1 MRLDSYFTKEEFIK
15 SIDER
20 ITDDDIRMM
29 FEYANIKKDE
39 QAFSDN
45 HFLINNPSLLLNE
58 DIFKENFSTILNM
71 ENVIKT
77 SEDTPTEFKCII
89 KPYTNNGAQQLNTLL
104 YYLIRKYKVNSF
116 RSKPKVKIYKYEMPN
131 IRNTFDNSSG
141 MLFGLDNTFDLNK
154 HKEEIVA

>member
-20 ITDDDIRMM
+20 ITDDDIRMI

-39 QAFSDN
+39 QVFSDN
-45 HFLINNPSLLLNE
+45 HFLINNSSLLLNE

-77 SEDTPTEFKCII
+77 SEDTPTGI
-89 KPYTNNGAQQLNTLL
+89 
-104 YYLIRKYKVNSF
+104 
-116 RSKPKVKIYKYEMPN
+116 
-131 IRNTFDNSSG
+131 
-141 MLFGLDNTFDLNK
+141 
-154 HKEEIVA
+154 